1 MKKLMIS
8 AVIGCGVLLGAAEA
22 NQVSGGEKM
31 KIEKIS
37 TNFLDKFPTYHG
49 WPTVTRTADNR
60 LIAVCSGNRQR
71 HVCPYGRVWMYVS
84 NDNGKSWEGPKA
96 LSSGPL
102 DDRDAGICQAPDGSL
117 LVNYF
122 TSTSAIFRAKRLSK
136 EWREIAEKINLT
148 TLKKEHGF
156 WMRRSTDGGKTW
168 SAKYRTP
175 VYSPHGP
182 VRMKDGRLFFP
193 GQRQGSLSGEIT
205 ATPEYSAAFSKDNG
219 VSWEIVS
226 TIPLPA
232 GQDIRKIHEI
242 HGVEAPDGT
251 LIVQY
256 RNHNCSGL
264 GETWQSES
272 TDGGKSWSA
281 PRKICKGFPTHLQV
295 FDKDKVI
302 MTYTYRLKPFGIR
315 ARVSKDSGRTWS
327 DEIILSDDGKGWD
340 LGYPS
345 TVELADGTL
354 FTMWY
359 ENRGKGAKL
368 RTLNWKFEK

>member
-1 MKKLMIS
+1 
-8 AVIGCGVLLGAAEA
+8 
-22 NQVSGGEKM
+22 M
-31 KIEKIS
+31 KIQKIA

-49 WPTVTRTADNR
+49 WPTVIRTADNR

-84 NDNGKSWEGPKA
+84 KDNGRSWEGPKA

-102 DDRDAGICQAPDGSL
+102 DDRDAGICQAADGSL

-122 TSTSAIFRAKRLSK
+122 TSTSAIFRAKRLNK

-156 WMRRSTDGGKTW
+156 WMRRSTDGGKSW
-168 SAKYRTP
+168 STKYRTP

-182 VRMKDGRLFFP
+182 VRLKDGRLFFP

-205 ATPEYSAAFSKDNG
+205 CTQEYSAAFSKDNG
-219 VSWEIVS
+219 ISWEIVS

-242 HGVEAPDGT
+242 HGVEAPNGT

-272 TDGGKSWSA
+272 TDGGKNWST
-281 PRKICKGFPTHLQV
+281 PHKICKGFPTHLQV

-302 MTYTYRLKPFGIR
+302 MTYTYRLKPYGIR
-315 ARVSKDSGRTWS
+315 ARVSNDSGKNWS
-327 DEIILSDDGKGWD
+327 EEIILSDDGKTWD

-345 TVELADGTL
+345 TVELDDGTL
-354 FTMWY
+354 FTLWY